1 MKSLQVAH
9 KFFYVVAAIT
19 GLTVFYSNHLMNLF
33 GLQFE
38 MVMCIVVVM
47 LLGMF
52 INTIDVLHQV
62 LVKGNTFNGSLTFLR
77 ERIPYQMEK

>member
-1 MKSLQVAH
+1 MRSLQVAN

-38 MVMCIVVVM
+38 MVMCIIVTMM
-47 LLGMF
+47 LGLF
-52 INTIDVLHQV
+52 LNLIDVLHQV
-62 LVKGNTFNGSLTFLR
+62 LVKADHINGSLTFLR
-77 ERIPYQMEK
+77 DRIPYQMEK